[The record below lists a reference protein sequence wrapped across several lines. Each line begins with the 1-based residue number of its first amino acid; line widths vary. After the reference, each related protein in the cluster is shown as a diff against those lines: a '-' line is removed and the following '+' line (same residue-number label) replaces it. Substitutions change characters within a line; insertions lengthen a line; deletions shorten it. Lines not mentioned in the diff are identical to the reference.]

1 MNQAVVDY
9 LNEKNIK
16 PSIQRIAVMEY
27 LMTNRS
33 HPTAD
38 EIYNALS
45 PEMPTLSKT
54 TVYNTLRLFV
64 EQGAAVTLTIDEK
77 NANFDAE
84 TKPHAHF
91 LCKRCCKIYDLPVN
105 VKKLVNSTEIPY
117 NFEVDETSLYV
128 KGICKECKEQPI
140 A

>member
-1 MNQAVVDY
+1 MKQEVISY
-9 LNEKNIK
+9 LNQNGIK

-27 LMTNRS
+27 LMKSHS

-45 PEMPTLSKT
+45 PEIPTLSKT

-64 EQGAAVTLTIDEK
+64 EQGAAIALTIDER
-77 NANFDAE
+77 NANFDAN
-84 TKPHAHF
+84 TSPHAHF
-91 LCKRCCKIYDLPVN
+91 LCKRCSRIYDLPVEAKRLLSS
-105 VKKLVNSTEIPY
+105 VEVPEQFEATEVSIY
-117 NFEVDETSLYV
+117 VRGLCKDCKNET
-128 KGICKECKEQPI
+128 P